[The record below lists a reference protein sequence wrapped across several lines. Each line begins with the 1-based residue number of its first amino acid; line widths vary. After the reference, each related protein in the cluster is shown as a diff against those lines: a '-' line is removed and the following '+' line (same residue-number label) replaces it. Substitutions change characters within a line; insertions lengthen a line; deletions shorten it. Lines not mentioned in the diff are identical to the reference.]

1 MRSLAA
7 AIGANQFPSRGFC
20 STEQEWLE
28 FRSRKSLRLETFYR
42 ERRQKLNLLMDD
54 GSPAGAEW
62 NFDHENRKPPPKSG
76 LSLPHFQIEENEL
89 DAEVRECLD
98 ELEKTGQASF
108 IGNDGPRKFAGTRAE
123 ALAALEHFVDQQ
135 LALFGPYEDAIFDG
149 EWVLAHSM
157 LSAPMN
163 LGLLDP
169 LEVAARAE
177 QAYREGKAPIQS
189 VEGFVRQVIGWRDYV
204 WHLYW
209 EFGDEYLNENFLN
222 AEEELPKSWLELAPE
237 QIEAS
242 CVSKTIGN
250 TRDNG
255 WAHHIQRLMILG
267 NVALQRGY
275 SPRAMNEWLIDAFVD
290 GTPWVM
296 PANSIGMSLF
306 ADGGRMSTKPYAAGG
321 AYVNRMSNYCG
332 GCKFDPKVRVG
343 ETACPITAG
352 YWNFLATN
360 KEKLS
365 GNQRMWQAYS
375 GLKRLADI
383 DAVVAQESERTSL

>member
-1 MRSLAA
+1 M
-7 AIGANQFPSRGFC
+7 
-20 STEQEWLE
+20 
-28 FRSRKSLRLETFYR
+28 
-42 ERRQKLNLLMDD
+42 D
-54 GSPAGAEW
+54 GSSPSGGEW
-62 NFDHENRKPPPKSG
+62 NFDHENRKSPPKSG
-76 LSLPHFQIEENEL
+76 LGLQHFQIVENAL

-98 ELEKTGQASF
+98 DLERTSRASF
-108 IGNDGPRKFAGTRAE
+108 IGKDGPRKFAGTRSE
-123 ALAALEHFVDQQ
+123 ALAALEHFVDHQ
-135 LALFGPYEDAIFDG
+135 LPLFGPYEDAIFDG

-169 LEVAARAE
+169 LEVAVRAE
-177 QAYREGKAPIQS
+177 RAYKEGQASIQS

-209 EFGDEYLNENFLN
+209 EFGDEYLDQNFLG
-222 AEEELPKSWLELAPE
+222 AEQELPASWLELAPE
-237 QIEAS
+237 QIEAR
-242 CVSKTIGN
+242 CVSKTIEN

-275 SPRAMNEWLIDAFVD
+275 NPKAMNDWLVDAFVD

-296 PANSIGMSLF
+296 PANAIGMSLY

-343 ETACPITAG
+343 DTACPITAG

-360 KEKLS
+360 QIKLS

-383 DAVVAQESERTSL
+383 DAVVAQESKRTSL

>member
-1 MRSLAA
+1 
-7 AIGANQFPSRGFC
+7 
-20 STEQEWLE
+20 
-28 FRSRKSLRLETFYR
+28 
-42 ERRQKLNLLMDD
+42 
-54 GSPAGAEW
+54 
-62 NFDHENRKPPPKSG
+62 
-76 LSLPHFQIEENEL
+76 
-89 DAEVRECLD
+89 
-98 ELEKTGQASF
+98 
-108 IGNDGPRKFAGTRAE
+108 
-123 ALAALEHFVDQQ
+123 
-135 LALFGPYEDAIFDG
+135 
-149 EWVLAHSM
+149 M

-275 SPRAMNEWLIDAFVD
+275 NPRAMNEWLIDAFVD

-360 KEKLS
+360 QEKLS

-383 DAVVAQESERTSL
+383 DAVIAQESKRTSL